1 MKMIKP
7 IVNISKIIDTFDVV
21 LCGLDGVLYDGE
33 TFKREAINALISLK
47 RNGKKIILLSNPP
60 MRLEHLFNL
69 LYENQISPLLFDNI
83 VTMGEVLH
91 YKLQSASPEYQS
103 LGRVYYN
110 LSGDDTAEAFA
121 GLNYQDTENYNQADF
136 LFVAQPTQPIDL
148 AAMSDVLSHCAG
160 MQIPM
165 LCLGAENSTFIDG
178 EISSSAGAVAEQY
191 AILGGKIILLGKPDK
206 IFIDYALENI
216 TDIDRKRII
225 MIGDSLP
232 VDIKAAD
239 SANISSLLISK
250 GIHVNYLGEGYI
262 PDVSKAKE
270 LSANFNTFPD
280 YVISSLRW

>member
-7 IVNISKIIDTFDVV
+7 IVNISKITDTFDVV

-47 RNGKKIILLSNPP
+47 RNGKKIILLSNTS

-91 YKLQSASPEYQS
+91 YKLQSSSPEYQS

-110 LSGDDTAEAFA
+110 LSDEDTAEAFA
-121 GLNYQDTENYNQADF
+121 GLNYQETENYNQADF
-136 LFVAQPTQPIDL
+136 LFVAQPTQQIDV

-206 IFIDYALENI
+206 IFIDYALENMPNV
-216 TDIDRKRII
+216 DRKRII

-239 SANISSLLISK
+239 SANISSLLVSK

-270 LSANFNTFPD
+270 LAANYNTFPD

>member
-47 RNGKKIILLSNPP
+47 RNGKKIILLSNTP

>member
-1 MKMIKP
+1 M
-7 IVNISKIIDTFDVV
+7 
-21 LCGLDGVLYDGE
+21 
-33 TFKREAINALISLK
+33 
-47 RNGKKIILLSNPP
+47 
-60 MRLEHLFNL
+60 
-69 LYENQISPLLFDNI
+69 
-83 VTMGEVLH
+83 
-91 YKLQSASPEYQS
+91 
-103 LGRVYYN
+103 
-110 LSGDDTAEAFA
+110 
-121 GLNYQDTENYNQADF
+121 
-136 LFVAQPTQPIDL
+136 FVAQPTQPIDL

>member
-7 IVNISKIIDTFDVV
+7 IVNISKITDTFDVV

-47 RNGKKIILLSNPP
+47 RNGKKIILLSNTS

-91 YKLQSASPEYQS
+91 YKLQSSSPEYQS

-110 LSGDDTAEAFA
+110 LSDDDTAEAFA
-121 GLNYQDTENYNQADF
+121 GLNYQETENYNQADF
-136 LFVAQPTQPIDL
+136 LFVAQPTQQIDV

-206 IFIDYALENI
+206 IFIDYALENMPNV
-216 TDIDRKRII
+216 DRKRII

-239 SANISSLLISK
+239 SANISSLLVSK

-270 LSANFNTFPD
+270 LAANYNTFPD

>member
-1 MKMIKP
+1 MIKP
-7 IVNISKIIDTFDVV
+7 IVNISKITDTFDVV

-47 RNGKKIILLSNPP
+47 RNGKKIILLSNTS

-91 YKLQSASPEYQS
+91 YKLQSSSPEYQS

-110 LSGDDTAEAFA
+110 LSDDDTAEAFA
-121 GLNYQDTENYNQADF
+121 GLNYQETENYNQADF
-136 LFVAQPTQPIDL
+136 LFVAQPTQQIDV

-206 IFIDYALENI
+206 IFIDYALENMPNV
-216 TDIDRKRII
+216 DRKRII

-239 SANISSLLISK
+239 SANISSLLVSK

-270 LSANFNTFPD
+270 LAANYNTFPD